1 MPARLSQWRAKSP
14 GITGISP
21 KRRVGFDRETRALN
35 CSGRRV
41 ACIPRSRHGCLYRAM
56 MPALT
61 IRPAGQA
68 RRREHA
74 RPSRFYRQS
83 KLPADHGTGLF
94 IGEPFDISAEMAL
107 VVLRNFERI
116 EISSELG
123 IFRQPRVF
131 VRDDVVKL
139 ERGARAKNRPQAEL

>member
-1 MPARLSQWRAKSP
+1 
-14 GITGISP
+14 
-21 KRRVGFDRETRALN
+21 
-35 CSGRRV
+35 
-41 ACIPRSRHGCLYRAM
+41 

-83 KLPADHGTGLF
+83 KLPADHGATLF